1 MSAMNFLRV
10 SAFICGSA
18 LLFSTS
24 AAAEVTVKDAWV
36 RGTVPAQKATGAF
49 LTLTSTVEAKLVS
62 AKTPIGERAEIHKTE
77 NHGGMMHM
85 GEVESVPLPARQEVK
100 LAPGG
105 YHVMILGLKKPVT
118 AEQKVP
124 ITLTIEEKG
133 GARKTVEVQASV
145 RPLGQ

>member
-1 MSAMNFLRV
+1 MNVMTRLRV

-18 LLFSTS
+18 LVFSSS

-49 LTLTSTVEAKLVS
+49 LTLTSTVDAKLLS
-62 AKTPIGERAEIHKTE
+62 AKTPIADRAEIHKTE

-85 GEVESVPLPARQEVK
+85 DAVEAVPLPANQEVK

-105 YHVMILGLKKPVT
+105 YHVMIMGLKKPVT

-124 ITLTIEEKG
+124 LTLTIEEKG
-133 GARKTVEVQASV
+133 GAKKTVEVLATV